1 MPHRSHI
8 GPDHIAVLT
17 WLPFPKRV
25 KYFNLVHTFK
35 VKSGLSPSYLTQ
47 SFTQVSDVHRYNL
60 RQSGLNFSLARC
72 SSPTGTFNR
81 EAISGWNS
89 LPSDLKAI
97 RSLPLFKTRLKLH
110 LMSS

>member
-1 MPHRSHI
+1 MASLLKKGKI
-8 GPDHIAVLT
+8 FQSGS
-17 WLPFPKRV
+17 
-25 KYFNLVHTFK
+25 YFK
-35 VKSGLSPSYLTQ
+35 IKAGLSPLYLSQ

-89 LPSDLKAI
+89 LPADLKAI
-97 RSLPLFKTRLKLH
+97 RSLPLFKTRMKMH